1 MVMAW
6 GGGGTVVVTV
16 VMAVLLVVAIVIAM
30 VMVMVMVILMVM
42 VCDLGRADGLTE
54 LACNAALLTLRLKT
68 YR

>member
-6 GGGGTVVVTV
+6 GVEGTMV
-16 VMAVLLVVAIVIAM
+16 VMAVILVVAIVIAIAM
-30 VMVMVMVILMVM
+30 VMVMVMVM